1 MAVVLACQGAGMTGD
16 IKSITPGHLVFLHV
30 LSQVSTCM
38 SSTTNLLD
46 RDAFIF
52 CLILPEAI

>member
-1 MAVVLACQGAGMTGD
+1 MLACQGAGMTGD